1 MIVKQLKVIMD
12 SFDKKRDYTNLFN
25 KYVPLIFENC
35 NVLGYGV
42 ETLLMAGCK
51 MSTSDRFGPP
61 TVI

>member
-1 MIVKQLKVIMD
+1 MGVKFL
-12 SFDKKRDYTNLFN
+12 SNWGL
-25 KYVPLIFENC
+25 FENC